1 MVFSDDV
8 KSALLRSYS
17 VFSIWLKYL
26 SDCLFFFFLFSFCV
40 LELNIWLAL
49 LVTSCGI
56 LGKDYLD
63 LMTYDLIE
71 WKKYR
76 RWRQRETGE
85 VGVRFE
91 PEVSSVGPGKIL
103 DSFPTQASTPICRR
117 LFFENYGKIITT
129 CNTKLSSS
137 WKIMVH
143 LDE

>member
-8 KSALLRSYS
+8 KSALLWSYS

-26 SDCLFFFFLFSFCV
+26 SDCLFFFFFFSFYV
-40 LELNIWLAL
+40 LELNIWLVL

-76 RWRQRETGE
+76 RWRQQETGE

-103 DSFPTQASTPICRR
+103 DSFPTQASTP
-117 LFFENYGKIITT
+117 KTMV
-129 CNTKLSSS
+129 KL
-137 WKIMVH
+137 
-143 LDE
+143 